1 MIQILKGNILE
12 AVSATEL
19 RCIPHGYAVLED
31 GILTG
36 LYEHLPE
43 AYAHEEVKD
52 FGEALI
58 LQTFLDMH
66 LHAPQFE
73 MCGVG
78 MDLPLLT
85 WLDTHAFPT
94 ESQYADPAHARIM
107 YKKLAHDLIHNGT
120 THVAMFSSLHL
131 EGTLILMEELEK
143 AGVSG
148 YVGKVNMDQNAPDY
162 LCERAEDSIRDT
174 IQFVEASKRFT
185 HIRPILTPRFAPSCS
200 RELLGALGKIKQEYD
215 LPVQSHLS
223 ENTGEM
229 ELVHTLF
236 PECEQYWEVYDKYG
250 LLDERTLMAH
260 CVHCDSREREALRK
274 RKVKAVHCADSNN
287 ALISGMCPVTTYMQ
301 EGNEIY
307 LGSDVAGGSSLSM
320 FRVLQDT
327 IRCSKDRRIA
337 SGWTEDFLTVP
348 AAYYLA
354 TSAPASFFGRKPGF
368 GIGDPFCCMV
378 VEDTSLGIWE
388 GLTLPARLGRC
399 IFRCDD
405 RNVKAV
411 FAEGKQVF

>member
-1 MIQILKGNILE
+1 MIRILRGNILE
-12 AVSATEL
+12 SLSPAEL
-19 RCIPHGYAVLED
+19 HCVPHGYAVLED
-31 GILTG
+31 GILVG
-36 LYEHLPE
+36 IYENLPVE
-43 AYAHEEVKD
+43 YMHED
-52 FGEALI
+52 ITDYGEALI
-58 LQTFLDMH
+58 LQSFLDMH
-66 LHAPQFE
+66 LHAPQYE

-94 ESQYADPAHARIM
+94 ESQYANPAHARRM
-107 YKKLAHDLIHNGT
+107 YAKLAQDLIKNGT

-148 YVGKVNMDQNAPDY
+148 YVGKVNMDQNAPGY
-162 LCERAEDSIRDT
+162 LRETAESSIRDT
-174 IQFVEASKRFT
+174 VRFIDASRRFA
-185 HIRPILTPRFAPSCS
+185 HIRPILTPRFVPSCS
-200 RELLGALGKIKQEYD
+200 WELLAALGKLKKEYN

-229 ELVHTLF
+229 ELVHSLF
-236 PECEQYWEVYDKYG
+236 PECEQYWEVYDKFG
-250 LLDERTLMAH
+250 LLDEKTLMAH
-260 CVHCDSREREALRK
+260 CVHCDSREREALRS

-287 ALISGMCPVTTYMQ
+287 ALISGMCPVTTFMQ

-337 SGWTEDFLTVP
+337 SGWAEDFLTVP

-354 TSAPASFFGRKPGF
+354 CSAPANFFDRKNGF
-368 GIGDPFCCMV
+368 GVGDPFCCMV
-378 VEDTSLGIWE
+378 VDDTPLGLRE
-388 GLTLPARLGRC
+388 GISLPARLGRC

-405 RNVKAV
+405 RNIQAV
-411 FAEGKQVF
+411 FTNGKQAL

>member
-1 MIQILKGNILE
+1 MIRILKGNIVE
-12 AVSATEL
+12 AKSPKEL
-19 RCIPHGYAVLED
+19 RCLPGGYAVLED

-36 LYEHLPE
+36 LYETLPP
-43 AYAHEEVKD
+43 AFSHEPIED
-52 FGEALI
+52 YGEALI

-66 LHAPQFE
+66 LHAPQYE

-94 ESQYADPAHARIM
+94 ESQYADPAYARCM
-107 YKKLAHDLIHNGT
+107 YKKLAADLIHNGT

-143 AGVSG
+143 AGISG

-162 LCERAEDSIRDT
+162 LRETAETSIADT
-174 IQFVEASKRFT
+174 VRFIESARSFS
-185 HIRPILTPRFAPSCS
+185 HIKPILTPRFAPSCS
-200 RELLGALGKIKQEYD
+200 RELLAALGKLKKEYN

-236 PECEQYWEVYDKYG
+236 PECGQYWEVYDKFG
-250 LLDERTLMAH
+250 LLDANTLMAH
-260 CVHCDSREREALRK
+260 CVHCDSREREALRQ

-287 ALISGMCPVTTYMQ
+287 ALISGMCPVTTLME
-301 EGNEIY
+301 EGNEVY

-320 FRVLQDT
+320 FRVIRDT
-327 IRCSKDRRIA
+327 IRCSKDRRI
-337 SGWTEDFLTVP
+337 SSHWQEDFLTVP

-354 TSAPASFFGRKPGF
+354 SSAASPFFGRKPGF
-368 GIGDPFCCMV
+368 GIGDPFCCMI
-378 VEDTSLGIWE
+378 VEDARF
-388 GLTLPARLGRC
+388 GLWDGLSLPARLGRC

-405 RNVKAV
+405 RDIKAV
-411 FAEGKQVF
+411 YARGEKVL

>member
-1 MIQILKGNILE
+1 MIRILRGNILE
-12 AVSATEL
+12 AVSPAEL
-19 RCIPHGYAVLED
+19 HCVPHGYAVLED
-31 GILTG
+31 GILVG
-36 LYEHLPE
+36 IYENLPAE
-43 AYAHEEVKD
+43 YMHED
-52 FGEALI
+52 ITDYDEALI
-58 LQTFLDMH
+58 LQSFLDMH
-66 LHAPQFE
+66 LHAPQYE
-73 MCGVG
+73 MCGIG

-94 ESQYADPAHARIM
+94 ESQYENPAHARRM
-107 YKKLAHDLIHNGT
+107 YAKLAQDLIKNGT

-148 YVGKVNMDQNAPDY
+148 YVGKVNMDQNAPEY
-162 LCERAEDSIRDT
+162 LRETAESSIQDT
-174 IQFVEASKRFT
+174 VRFIEASRRVT
-185 HIRPILTPRFAPSCS
+185 HIRPILTPRFVPSCS
-200 RELLGALGKIKQEYD
+200 RELLAALGKLKHEYN

-223 ENTGEM
+223 ENTGEI
-229 ELVHTLF
+229 ELVHTMF
-236 PECEQYWEVYDKYG
+236 PECGQYWEVYDKFG
-250 LLDERTLMAH
+250 LLDDKTLMAH
-260 CVHCDSREREALRK
+260 CVHCDSREREALRT

-287 ALISGMCPVTTYMQ
+287 ALISGMCPVTTFMQ

-354 TSAPASFFGRKPGF
+354 CSAPAAFFGRKEGF
-368 GIGDPFCCMV
+368 GVGDPFCCMV
-378 VEDTSLGIWE
+378 VDDTPLGLWD
-388 GLTLPARLGRC
+388 GVSLPARLGRC

-405 RNVKAV
+405 RNIRAV
-411 FAEGKQVF
+411 FANGKQVL

>member
-1 MIQILKGNILE
+1 MIQILKGNFIE
-12 AVSATEL
+12 AVSPTEL
-19 RCIPHGYAVLED
+19 NCIAHGYAVLED

-36 LYEHLPE
+36 LYKSLPGS
-43 AYAHEEVKD
+43 YAHEKITD

-66 LHAPQFE
+66 LHAPQYE

-94 ESQYADPAHARIM
+94 ESQYATPSHARIM
-107 YKKLAHDLIHNGT
+107 YRKLAHDLIHNGT

-131 EGTLILMEELEK
+131 ESTLILMEELEM
-143 AGVSG
+143 AGISG
-148 YVGKVNMDQNAPDY
+148 YVGKVNMDQNAPAY
-162 LCERAEDSIRDT
+162 LCETAEESIRDT
-174 IQFVEASKRFT
+174 VRFIEASKRFT
-185 HIRPILTPRFAPSCS
+185 HIYPILTPRFVPSCS
-200 RELLGALGKIKQEYD
+200 RELLAALGKLKQEYN

-229 ELVHTLF
+229 ELVRTLF
-236 PECEQYWEVYDKYG
+236 PECAQYWEVYDKFG

-274 RKVKAVHCADSNN
+274 RNVKAVHCADSNN
-287 ALISGMCPVTTYMQ
+287 ALISGMCPVTTFIQ

-320 FRVLQDT
+320 FRVLQDS

-368 GIGDPFCCMV
+368 SVGDSFCCMV
-378 VEDTSLGIWE
+378 VDDSPLGMRA

-405 RNVKAV
+405 RNIKAV
-411 FAEGKQVF
+411 YSNGTQVL

>member
-1 MIQILKGNILE
+1 MIEILRGNIIE
-12 AVSATEL
+12 AASATEL
-19 RCIPHGYAVLED
+19 NCIPRGYAVLED

-36 LYEHLPE
+36 LFAQLPE
-43 AYAHEEVKD
+43 AYAHEPVRD
-52 FGEALI
+52 YGEALI
-58 LQTFLDMH
+58 LQSFLDMH
-66 LHAPQFE
+66 LHAPQYE

-94 ESQYADPAHARIM
+94 ESRYADPAYARQK
-107 YKKLAHDLIHNGT
+107 YKKLAADLIHNGT

-131 EGTLILMEELEK
+131 DSTLILMEELER
-143 AGVSG
+143 AGISG
-148 YVGKVNMDQNAPDY
+148 FVGKVNMDQNAPDY
-162 LCERAEDSIRDT
+162 LRETVENSIRDT
-174 IQFVEASKRFT
+174 VRFIESSKRFSR
-185 HIRPILTPRFAPSCS
+185 IRPILTPRFVPSCS
-200 RELLGALGKIKQEYD
+200 RELLEALGKLKKEYN

-229 ELVHTLF
+229 ELVQSLF
-236 PECEQYWEVYDKYG
+236 PECGQYWEVYDKFG
-250 LLDERTLMAH
+250 LLDENTLMAH
-260 CVHCDSREREALRK
+260 CVHCDSREREALRR

-287 ALISGMCPVTTYMQ
+287 ALISGMCPVTTLME
-301 EGNEIY
+301 EGNEVY

-337 SGWTEDFLTVP
+337 SGWTADYLTVP

-354 TSAPASFFGRKPGF
+354 CSAPASFFGRQPGF
-368 GIGDPFCCMV
+368 GVGDPFCCMV
-378 VEDTSLGIWE
+378 VDDTELGLWE
-388 GLTLPARLGRC
+388 GLSLTARLGRC

-405 RNVKAV
+405 RNIKAV
-411 FAEGKQVF
+411 YANGKQLL